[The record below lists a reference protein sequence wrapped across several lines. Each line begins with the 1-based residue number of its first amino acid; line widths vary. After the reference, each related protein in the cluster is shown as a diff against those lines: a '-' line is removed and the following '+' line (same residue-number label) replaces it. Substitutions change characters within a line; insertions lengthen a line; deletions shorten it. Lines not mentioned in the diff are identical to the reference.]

1 MKNLNQD
8 KNHKLN
14 SEVQDW
20 SSPRKVRRVLRWCI
34 LALAVL
40 GALEVGLLIT
50 GTLHHHEHFES
61 IPQVSGLDTYPLFFA
76 FYGFVSFMFML
87 WVARQFIGHVLQRRE
102 DYYLQ
107 VADSDPSA
115 TEAETIQK

>member
-8 KNHKLN
+8 KNYKLN

-20 SSPRKVRRVLRWCI
+20 SSPGNVRRLLRWC
-34 LALAVL
+34 LLSL
-40 GALEVGLLIT
+40 GALVALELVLLIT

-61 IPQVSGLDTYPLFFA
+61 IPQVSGLDSYPLFFA
-76 FYGFVSFMFML
+76 FYGFVSFMTML
-87 WVARQFIGHVLQRRE
+87 WVARQFVGHVLQRRE

-107 VADSDPSA
+107 VEDTDPSVK
-115 TEAETIQK
+115 EADTLQK